1 MTIRLVLAN
10 NQIATVVSAYAPTLD
25 SEEEVKETFYACLDE
40 TLSRIPKED
49 KIILLGDFNAR
60 VGRDQHLW
68 KGTIG
73 KEGIGNSNTSGVML
87 LSNCVKHDLI
97 ITNTFFRQKNK
108 LKVSWRH
115 PRSKQWHL
123 IDYVIGRARDGRDVN
138 ITRAMVGADDCWTDH
153 RLIHSTMSIQL
164 KRKRRIKKKQIRQ
177 KLNLDSL
184 DETATQQQLQASL
197 RESLQQEYPDDIE
210 GHWSLLKSNILDTC
224 KTILGYKSRK
234 HQDWFDENDTEIE
247 QLISKKRKAFCAW
260 QNDVTC
266 KAKRLAHSRAKADV
280 QRRVRE
286 LKKTLGGQ
294 KGFLKS
300 RDWQTPVIPGA
311 FSVLP
316 RLSMAQA
323 IVANTLCAQ
332 RTVRNC

>member
-1 MTIRLVLAN
+1 MISSSL
-10 NQIATVVSAYAPTLD
+10 I
-25 SEEEVKETFYACLDE
+25 
-40 TLSRIPKED
+40 LSFVR
-49 KIILLGDFNAR
+49 
-60 VGRDQHLW
+60 
-68 KGTIG
+68 
-73 KEGIGNSNTSGVML
+73 
-87 LSNCVKHDLI
+87 
-97 ITNTFFRQKNK
+97 KNK
-108 LKVSWRH
+108 FKASWRH

-234 HQDWFDENDTEIE
+234 HQDWFDENDTEI
-247 QLISKKRKAFCAW
+247 
-260 QNDVTC
+260 
-266 KAKRLAHSRAKADV
+266 
-280 QRRVRE
+280 
-286 LKKTLGGQ
+286 
-294 KGFLKS
+294 
-300 RDWQTPVIPGA
+300 
-311 FSVLP
+311 
-316 RLSMAQA
+316 
-323 IVANTLCAQ
+323 
-332 RTVRNC
+332 

>member
-1 MTIRLVLAN
+1 MTAG
-10 NQIATVVSAYAPTLD
+10 QIIASSTPQCQSN
-25 SEEEVKETFYACLDE
+25 
-40 TLSRIPKED
+40 SR
-49 KIILLGDFNAR
+49 G
-60 VGRDQHLW
+60 
-68 KGTIG
+68 KG
-73 KEGIGNSNTSGVML
+73 E
-87 LSNCVKHDLI
+87 
-97 ITNTFFRQKNK
+97 F
-108 LKVSWRH
+108 
-115 PRSKQWHL
+115 
-123 IDYVIGRARDGRDVN
+123 
-138 ITRAMVGADDCWTDH
+138 
-153 RLIHSTMSIQL
+153 
-164 KRKRRIKKKQIRQ
+164 KKKQIRQ

-323 IVANTLCAQ
+323 IVANTCAQ